1 MASPLKEKYSRKVS
15 EKRVLRK
22 ILAPRTDKMTDY
34 QREF

>member
-1 MASPLKEKYSRKVS
+1 MASPLKERYSGKVS

-22 ILAPRTDKMTDY
+22 IFAPRTQKIRDY